1 MDKAIIMLTLE
12 PDVGRT
18 PLDEVKKISGVI
30 ETHML
35 YGPIDGY
42 ALIEAKNSGQIQDIV
57 IKKIRSIEGI
67 KSTMTCFVTE

>member
-1 MDKAIIMLTLE
+1 MDRAIIMLTLE
-12 PDVGRT
+12 PDVGRA
-18 PLDEVKKISGVI
+18 PLEEVKKIAGVI

-35 YGPIDGY
+35 YGPYDGY

-67 KSTMTCFVTE
+67 KSTMTCFVAE